1 MREVAAC
8 GRNDG
13 GPPEAIPGCPA
24 NPAFSAS
31 GSQLAF
37 DLDGRLAVGSAA
49 GKGVRILPRLTERD
63 RDPHWSP
70 SGDLLVF
77 TGLRAGQV
85 DLYLVRSDG
94 TGLQRLTQA
103 GGSAA
108 AWSRRGTIAFVRRAA
123 VYRLNLARGG
133 PRRVARGGYPDWSP
147 SGRSL
152 LYQRLG
158 RTYLIATDRHRSPPG
173 APTAGAPRRAQAGLL
188 PGRPP
193 AALPACGARRPGLGR
208 PLRLHGPSGRR
219 SCPCAVRGGEQVE
232 GSVFDSFRELAWQPI
247 R

>member
-1 MREVAAC
+1 LVREVAAC

-94 TGLQRLTQA
+94 TGLRRLTQA

-108 AWSRRGTIAFVRRAA
+108 AWSRRGTIAFVRRGA

-158 RTYLIATDRHRSPPG
+158 RTYLIATDH
-173 APTAGAPRRAQAGLL
+173 RRAHRRLVRRDAL
-188 PGRPP
+188 RPVFSP
-193 AALPACGARRPGLGR
+193 D
-208 PLRLHGPSGRR
+208 GRR
-219 SCPCAVRGGEQVE
+219 LLFLRVVPADRASGDPSVYTAPLGGGAARVLIRGGEQVE